1 MWVVPLEQT
10 ERHRRECE
18 AREWLRRGYS
28 TGSAVEGLM
37 RDIARQRGQ
46 ESADRLRAE
55 MRRQWAR
62 RSEWLSK

>member
-1 MWVVPLEQT
+1 MVST
-10 ERHRRECE
+10 NDIERRRLECE

-28 TGSAVEGLM
+28 TGPAVEGLM